1 MIEEGNLKFGFNENI
16 TEFVLES
23 FEEKG
28 DIIICKCVYIDNNKY
43 LNKYVE
49 FYNTEVNFQGQN
61 HTYTLSINEIPA
73 FLRDKKIEDILK

>member
-1 MIEEGNLKFGFNENI
+1 MKMKMKIMKNILLVMLNKMIEDGKLKFGFNENI

-28 DIIICKCVYIDNNKY
+28 DLIICKCVYIDNGKY

-49 FYNTEVNFQGQN
+49 
-61 HTYTLSINEIPA
+61 
-73 FLRDKKIEDILK
+73 LKV

>member
-1 MIEEGNLKFGFNENI
+1 MKNILTAKLNKMIEEGNLKFGFNENI

-49 FYNTEVNFQGQN
+49 FYNTEVNF
-61 HTYTLSINEIPA
+61 
-73 FLRDKKIEDILK
+73 